1 MLALDI
7 WAGNTSFWKDF
18 KSLNPKIKT
27 VICWDLVFKRQE
39 YSEENSI
46 LENMRV
52 FLSRFSKILSQNEL
66 QEVITK
72 SKSWIFRVL
81 ARYQDIPFPD
91 ESCDIITLNSPHPYM
106 TPWESW
112 IKEFL
117 RVLKPGW
124 IFYFWHSTDINVD
137 FSPEIMEILWSWKF
151 WFWKDKFWVLDDF
164 DLRFPMSPVIK
175 NNFLWSYLNQPNS
188 AWSIYWKWPTKI
200 KINANWKAW
209 QKR

>member
-18 KSLNPKIKT
+18 KALNPQIKT
-27 VICWDLVFKRQE
+27 VICWDPIFQRQE
-39 YSEENSI
+39 YSDVNSI
-46 LENMRV
+46 SENIWV

-72 SKSWIFRVL
+72 SKSWVFRVL
-81 ARYQDIPFPD
+81 ATYQDIPLPD
-91 ESCDIITLNSPHPYM
+91 ESCDIVTLNSPHPYM
-106 TPWESW
+106 MPWEKW
-112 IKEFL
+112 FWEFL

-124 IFYFWHSTDINVD
+124 IFYCWHSTDINVI
-137 FSPEIMEILWSWKF
+137 FPQEIMKILWSGKF
-151 WFWKDKFWVLDDF
+151 WFWKDRLWVLDEF
-164 DLRFPMSPVIK
+164 DLRFPMSSVIR
-175 NNFLWSYLNQPNS
+175 NNFLWSYLNQPNF